1 MSEKEYMPQID
12 LTKQVMR
19 QKSVSK
25 IGNVFSGKTF
35 CIEKSGFTPEDAD
48 DLETIIM
55 NNGGNVIDASIER
68 SLATHMIHND
78 GGQMVPTGKSLSERL
93 DKGENGKFNVS

>member
-1 MSEKEYMPQID
+1 
-12 LTKQVMR
+12 MR

-25 IGNVFSGKTF
+25 IGNVFTGKTF

-48 DLETIIM
+48 DLESIIM
-55 NNGGNVIDASIER
+55 NNGGNVIDSSIER

-78 GGQMVPTGKSLSERL
+78 GGKLVPTKSLSERL

>member
-1 MSEKEYMPQID
+1 
-12 LTKQVMR
+12 
-19 QKSVSK
+19 
-25 IGNVFSGKTF
+25 VFTGKTF
-35 CIEKSGFTPEDAD
+35 CIDKTGFTPEDAE

-55 NNGGNVIDASIER
+55 NHGGNVIDANIDR

-78 GGQMVPTGKSLSERL
+78 GGQFIPQLPHSERM